1 MIINGFLKGI
11 DMNKK
16 LLMSLACVAFFTL
29 QADEQNS
36 SDVQIRVTIDKELL
50 DRIVKKKSSP
60 GFVEKIFNI
69 GGNLVCGGGSGAIL
83 GAAILLYHQT
93 VVINNTLGLQGQ
105 VIMNTNDW
113 NKKVLEAFA
122 IGACAGGA
130 YGFLNGVY
138 KNFVKS

>member
-1 MIINGFLKGI
+1 MVINSFLKGI

-16 LLMSLACVAFFTL
+16 LLISLVCVAFFTL

-36 SDVQIRVTIDKELL
+36 SDVQISVTINKDVLA
-50 DRIVKKKSSP
+50 RIVKKNPSSS
-60 GFVEKIFNI
+60 FIEKVFHV
-69 GGNLVCGGGSGAIL
+69 GGNFLCGVGSGAVL

-105 VIMNTNDW
+105 VIMNSNDW
-113 NKKVLEAFA
+113 NRSVLEALA

-138 KNFVKS
+138 KNFIKN